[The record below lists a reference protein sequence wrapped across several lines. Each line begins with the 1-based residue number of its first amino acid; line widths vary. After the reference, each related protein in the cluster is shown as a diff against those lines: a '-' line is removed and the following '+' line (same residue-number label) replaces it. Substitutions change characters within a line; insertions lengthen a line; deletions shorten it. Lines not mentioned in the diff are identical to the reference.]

1 MKYFCCHS
9 KFHFNSSLGKKV
21 GWLTVTLS
29 DVSLLCFSLLNI
41 PSPNY
46 EYIITTFWTYHHQT
60 VNILSL
66 PFEYIITKLWIYHH
80 RLLNI
85 SSPFFWIHHHRLY
98 ILKISSIHHRPVEYI
113 ITILSPPFEYIM
125 TAFWMYHYR
134 LLNIWELAVQVIKM
148 FLFFDIFLNQLW
160 PKKVAWK
167 REMGPSLSALKKS
180 TLEMRTTLPKR
191 SLSGAR
197 QRLQKKFSMRH
208 IAKWNF
214 SVPHIWK
221 VSVKYRTFWDILCL
235 LNIVLLGIFCVC

>member
-60 VNILSL
+60 VNTSSL
-66 PFEYIITKLWIYHH
+66 PFEYIITKLWIHHH
-80 RLLNI
+80 RLLNHHHSAEYI
-85 SSPFFWIHHHRLY
+85 ITTFTFWIYHHRL
-98 ILKISSIHHRPVEYI
+98 VEYI

-134 LLNIWELAVQVIKM
+134 LLNIWELAVQVIKNV
-148 FLFFDIFLNQLW
+148 LILW
-160 PKKVAWK
+160 YFPKSVMAKK
-167 REMGPSLSALKKS
+167 GCLKKRNGS
-180 TLEMRTTLPKR
+180 IP
-191 SLSGAR
+191 
-197 QRLQKKFSMRH
+197 QC
-208 IAKWNF
+208 I
-214 SVPHIWK
+214 
-221 VSVKYRTFWDILCL
+221 
-235 LNIVLLGIFCVC
+235 